1 MKDVRLG
8 NLSVRFCFI
17 FYSTKGIYFSV
28 LGKGSVKPGDI
39 NYCLPCCTFI
49 WRVWLSPLVA
59 PLVSSPVLFH
69 WWVWLVWNFPFLRL
83 LFIGGGGTSD
93 LLWREWVIAAYR
105 HDLQFGFSQMSLNR
119 LIGPVVV
126 SWTWCVTLLSS
137 SHSRKA
143 QGGVVRIFLCK
154 AWNCCFKINE

>member
-1 MKDVRLG
+1 MFAFV
-8 NLSVRFCFI
+8 SFF

-28 LGKGSVKPGDI
+28 LGKGAVKPGDI
-39 NYCLPCCTFI
+39 NYCLPCCIPSFDGSGWALS
-49 WRVWLSPLVA
+49 WRHLFPHLF
-59 PLVSSPVLFH
+59 LFH
-69 WWVWLVWNFPFLRL
+69 WWVWFSLEFSLFWGCFLVCVW
-83 LFIGGGGTSD
+83 GGGGTSD